1 MATIGK
7 TNIQIKQSDLN
18 QAIIRKN
25 KSLETKNKW
34 LESSIG
40 DKENA
45 IKELDGKAKSCNAE
59 IKSLIKIIEDEKK
72 SLVSQKNK
80 VYKVEDE
87 VSKIA
92 SKVSILKKDESSLDG
107 SISKLEG
114 DKKILV
120 QDVAYLGFQKK
131 EAERLLS
138 EVNSI
143 EIDKASKTKELESLH
158 ENYDNLLDS
167 LHTLEEN
174 HESMGLKYKEELEEA
189 SDILHQ
195 RINEYKEKE
204 DELKSFQ
211 KTSDYKIKVLKED
224 VKDMQDELSG
234 VQSLVNKTEDEVI
247 NWRKK
252 VEVEKNRV
260 EEEKKNITRVKEN
273 FSKWKIGIL
282 EDVAIMKLK
291 NKIDNIDKA
300 GLSEILN
307 G

>member
-1 MATIGK
+1 MATLGK
-7 TNIQIKQSDLN
+7 PKIQIKQSDLN
-18 QAIIRKN
+18 KAIIRKN
-25 KSLETKNKW
+25 KSLEAKNKL
-34 LESSIG
+34 LESSIK
-40 DKENA
+40 DKEKS
-45 IKELDGKAKSCNAE
+45 IKELDKESKSYNAE
-59 IKSLIKIIEDEKK
+59 IKSLIKVAEDEKK

-80 VYKVEDE
+80 AYKVKDE
-87 VSKIA
+87 VSKID
-92 SKVSILKKDESSLDG
+92 SKVLILKKDESSLEEN
-107 SISKLEG
+107 ISKLTSTQLTL
-114 DKKILV
+114 I
-120 QDVAYLGFQKK
+120 QDVEYLGFQKK

-143 EIDKASKTKELESLH
+143 EIDKALKTKELESLN

-174 HESMGLKYKEELEEA
+174 HESMGLKYKEEIEEA

-234 VQSLVNKTEDEVI
+234 VQSLVSKSEDEVI
-247 NWRKK
+247 GLAKK
-252 VEVEKNRV
+252 VSIEKNRV
-260 EEEKKNITRVKEN
+260 EEEKKNIVRAKES
-273 FSKWKIGIL
+273 FSKWKVSVL
-282 EDVAIMKLK
+282 EDVARLKLK

>member
-1 MATIGK
+1 MATLGK
-7 TNIQIKQSDLN
+7 PKIQIKQSDLN
-18 QAIIRKN
+18 KAIIRKN
-25 KSLETKNKW
+25 KSLEAKNKL
-34 LESSIG
+34 LESSIK
-40 DKENA
+40 DKEKS
-45 IKELDGKAKSCNAE
+45 IKELDKESKSYNAE
-59 IKSLIKIIEDEKK
+59 IKSLIKVAEDEKK

-80 VYKVEDE
+80 AYKVKDE
-87 VSKIA
+87 VSKID
-92 SKVSILKKDESSLDG
+92 SKVLILKLTSTQLTL
-107 SISKLEG
+107 I
-114 DKKILV
+114 
-120 QDVAYLGFQKK
+120 QDVEYLGFQKK

-143 EIDKASKTKELESLH
+143 EIDKALKTKELESLN

-174 HESMGLKYKEELEEA
+174 HESMGLKYKEEIEEA

-234 VQSLVNKTEDEVI
+234 VQSEDEVI
-247 NWRKK
+247 GLAKK
-252 VEVEKNRV
+252 VSIEKNRV
-260 EEEKKNITRVKEN
+260 EEEKKHISRAKES
-273 FSKWKIGIL
+273 FSKWKVSVL
-282 EDVAIMKLK
+282 EDVARLKLK